1 MCSILTAYFK
11 FWFVIIFRSYQSI
24 VITFWLLYDLVIFKF
39 SNMQILVDSL
49 SFPVIELPVREYRQ
63 IPGK

>member
-49 SFPVIELPVREYRQ
+49 SFPVIELLGREYRQ